1 MVRKRNGIWHGRRA
15 TLRSMN
21 AGLIVLG
28 LAALGVGLW
37 IGARARRALE
47 AEGDL
52 SPSGRVYKRAR
63 RWALSKLL
71 RGGDGGSS
79 DDSRD

>member
-1 MVRKRNGIWHGRRA
+1 
-15 TLRSMN
+15 MN

-28 LAALGVGLW
+28 LAALGLGLW

-47 AEGDL
+47 TEGDL

-71 RGGDGGSS
+71 RGGDGGAS
-79 DDSRD
+79 DGSRD

>member
-1 MVRKRNGIWHGRRA
+1 MDEKRNGICFEGRA
-15 TLRSMN
+15 TLQGMS

-28 LAALGVGLW
+28 VAALGLGLW

-47 AEGDL
+47 SGGDL

-71 RGGDGGSS
+71 RGGDGGAS
-79 DDSRD
+79 DGSRD